1 MLQVLEC
8 LASFLPAWQLLP
20 TEKAQEQQP
29 DLAELPV
36 RLCKYMQGAVAGSS
50 RQAAQLSL
58 PAKVSL
64 VKGAVICGR
73 YDWSPEHAILETV
86 RATASFDGAEYFD
99 SMAVASGME
108 GQLWYAQLRALFWKV
123 TADGVKHEL
132 APVRCYE
139 EVNTQ
144 ASSTSLSDHL
154 ALRF

>member
-73 YDWSPEHAILETV
+73 YDWSPEHAILEPV
-86 RATASFDGAEYFD
+86 RATASFYGAEYFD
-99 SMAVASGME
+99 SVAVASGME
-108 GQLWYAQLRALFWKV
+108 GQLWYAQLRALFWMWSQQTVSSMNWHRSDVMKRS
-123 TADGVKHEL
+123 TPRPA
-132 APVRCYE
+132 A
-139 EVNTQ
+139 Q
-144 ASSTSLSDHL
+144 ACRITW
-154 ALRF
+154 R